1 MQDRA
6 KGLEPWVVAE
16 RIRQRIIQLE
26 NQLGD
31 LERRDP
37 NNASLRA
44 QLTDMLERHNRKLLE
59 LNDTPLKA
67 G

>member
-1 MQDRA
+1 MAERA
-6 KGLEPWVVAE
+6 KGLERWAVAE

-37 NNASLRA
+37 NNDSLRS
-44 QLTDMLERHNRKLLE
+44 QLSEMLERHNRRLLE
-59 LNDTPLKA
+59 LEAASTP

>member
-1 MQDRA
+1 MA
-6 KGLEPWVVAE
+6 EPTKGLEPWVVAE

-37 NNASLRA
+37 NNESLHS
-44 QLTDMLERHNRKLLE
+44 QLADMLQRHNQRLLE
-59 LNDTPLKA
+59 LEASRSP

>member
-1 MQDRA
+1 MA
-6 KGLEPWVVAE
+6 EPTKGLEPWVVAE

-37 NNASLRA
+37 NNASLRS
-44 QLTDMLERHNRKLLE
+44 QLSDMLERHNRRLLE
-59 LNDTPLKA
+59 LEATRSP

>member
-1 MQDRA
+1 MADRA

-37 NNASLRA
+37 NNASLRS
-44 QLTDMLERHNRKLLE
+44 QLTEMLERHNRRLLE
-59 LNDTPLKA
+59 LEATRSP